1 MMLRLQPYFF
11 MAAYHIST
19 RYALRRFSNEIGAQ
33 SRVRGHLNRC
43 NLPFHTGQGRSG
55 FWEETSKSMLIVP
68 LFRCGMHDAN

>member
-1 MMLRLQPYFF
+1 
-11 MAAYHIST
+11 
-19 RYALRRFSNEIGAQ
+19 
-33 SRVRGHLNRC
+33 VRGHLNRC